1 MFQSVGKF
9 EQTIYQN
16 GNLLNSLE
24 IGAKTDGKDVD
35 FYIKNPED
43 KIEGS
48 VELSQ
53 ENIDKVMQLFNQP
66 SSSLSLLE
74 RLESINTSDD
84 KKKGKKDDKKKG
96 KKDDKKERKKVE
108 KKDDKPKPLIST
120 SNGGKKTKKKRDKIS
135 GKTKKTKSKNK
146 SY

>member
-84 KKKGKKDDKKKG
+84 KKKGKKDDKK
-96 KKDDKKERKKVE
+96 ERKKVE